1 VRIGVKPGQVGLSV
15 QELRRSWREAE
26 DAGFESVWTFDHLTR
41 VDGGPSYEATALLA
55 SMAEVT
61 RNARIGCLVL
71 ATGTRR
77 IETLAATLA
86 TIDALSNGRLEVG
99 LGAASSFAKLDF
111 EALGIPYA
119 RWPDRIATYRSAVD
133 RLTEL
138 TGPDSPLGSVP
149 VQSPLPLVLGGASQA
164 IRDLAIERRLAW
176 NSSSDS
182 VEEFRRLM
190 AGQPDPQAQIFVG
203 RTPSIE
209 EAVAAYREAGATR
222 LVLVMT
228 PPIGPGDITALARRA
243 GL

>member
-1 VRIGVKPGQVGLSV
+1 MKPGQVGLSV
-15 QELRRSWREAE
+15 GELRRSWREAE
-26 DAGFESVWTFDHLTR
+26 EAGFESVWTFDHLTR

-61 RNARIGCLVL
+61 DRVRIGCLVL
-71 ATGTRR
+71 ATGSRR
-77 IETLAATLA
+77 VETLAATMS
-86 TIDALSNGRLEVG
+86 TIDALSEGRLEVG

-119 RWPDRIATYRSAVD
+119 PWPDRISTYRSAVD
-133 RLTEL
+133 RLLEL

-149 VQSPLPLVLGGASQA
+149 VQSPLPLILGGASKA
-164 IRDLAIERRLAW
+164 VRNMAIERQLAW

-182 VEEFRRLM
+182 VEEFRKLM
-190 AGQPDPQAQIFVG
+190 SGQSDPQAQIFVR

-209 EAVAAYREAGATR
+209 DAVAAYREAGATR

-228 PPIGPGDITALARRA
+228 PPIERGDITTLAHRA